1 MEYAGFVFGIF
12 GLLAYIQLSSLKKR
26 VAALE
31 EELAGIAGTPSFE
44 ERSALLDAVEGTRA
58 YTFCLIALS
67 TGMRR
72 GEIIGLIGENGAG
85 KSTLMK
91 IIAGVTDAS
100 MGTMEMNGQPFKA
113 SSMALS
119 SISHTK

>member
-44 ERSALLDAVEGTRA
+44 ERSALLDAVEA
-58 YTFCLIALS
+58 Y
-67 TGMRR
+67 
-72 GEIIGLIGENGAG
+72 IGNR
-85 KSTLMK
+85 
-91 IIAGVTDAS
+91 
-100 MGTMEMNGQPFKA
+100 
-113 SSMALS
+113 
-119 SISHTK
+119 